1 MAGVCLCHPVLN
13 LTVMANYDPKV
24 TEGMVAWLRSD
35 HTDDESIRKGA
46 ELLLRVN
53 RNKGLYERILRY
65 PKGGLKKLE
74 YELQKHLNIRLQG
87 YSYDDI
93 QKLDQEIM
101 PEIKSY
107 VEKCN
112 EVMQEAAAQNQQV
125 NEADLMPIG
134 AADGNPLITTGKR
147 PDHDHLPP
155 EIQEIWTKNAERWK
169 KIKETYNLL
178 LTLNAPCDRFE
189 HLQLL
194 KELWYKYREDMCR
207 YDDFRGT
214 MDEMVTLNKGRQ
226 LTEDEQKD
234 VDVAQSYLSRN
245 LPVLQELVLESRE
258 PDFPEEKIVKLE
270 DLRSKIQ
277 ERVVKL
283 LQLNVMLSDQ
293 RKADLQK
300 CDISTELPQDD
311 AQGEGSE

>member
-1 MAGVCLCHPVLN
+1 
-13 LTVMANYDPKV
+13 MANYDPKI

-74 YELQKHLNIRLQG
+74 YELQKHVNIRLQG
-87 YSYDDI
+87 YSFDDI
-93 QKLDQEIM
+93 QKLDQEII
-101 PEIKSY
+101 PDIKKY
-107 VEKCN
+107 VEKCDV
-112 EVMQEAAAQNQQV
+112 VMQEAAAQNQQF
-125 NEADLMPIG
+125 NEADVMPIG

-147 PDHDHLPP
+147 PDHDQLPP

-169 KIKETYNLL
+169 KIKESYNLL

-214 MDEMVTLNKGRQ
+214 MDEMATVVKGGQ
-226 LTEDEQKD
+226 LTEDEQRD
-234 VDVAQSYLSRN
+234 IDVAQSYISRN

-258 PDFPEEKIVKLE
+258 PDFPEDKIAKLE

-277 ERVVKL
+277 ARVTSL
-283 LQLNVMLSDQ
+283 LMLNVMLSDQ
-293 RKADLQK
+293 RKADLMK
-300 CDISTELPQDD
+300 CDISLELPQDD

>member
-1 MAGVCLCHPVLN
+1 
-13 LTVMANYDPKV
+13 MANYDPKI
-24 TEGMVAWLRSD
+24 TDGMVAWLRSD

-53 RNKGLYERILRY
+53 RNKGLYARILRY

-74 YELQKHLNIRLQG
+74 YELQKHVNIRLQG
-87 YSYDDI
+87 YSFDDI
-93 QKLDQEIM
+93 QKLDHEITPDIKFAVERCAIHQEENNV
-101 PEIKSY
+101 PESE
-107 VEKCN
+107 VLPHFEKPN
-112 EVMQEAAAQNQQV
+112 DEHWTE
-125 NEADLMPIG
+125 LTFPI
-134 AADGNPLITTGKR
+134 TGKR
-147 PDHDHLPP
+147 PDHDNLPE
-155 EIQEIWTKNAERWK
+155 EIQAIWPKNAERWK

-234 VDVAQSYLSRN
+234 VDVAQSYISRN

-258 PDFPEEKIVKLE
+258 PDFPEDKIAKLE

-277 ERVVKL
+277 ARVTSL
-283 LQLNVMLSDQ
+283 LMLNVMLSDQ
-293 RKADLQK
+293 RKADLMK
-300 CDISTELPQDD
+300 CDISIELPSDN
-311 AQGEGSE
+311 AKGEGSE

>member
-1 MAGVCLCHPVLN
+1 
-13 LTVMANYDPKV
+13 MANYDPKV

-74 YELQKHLNIRLQG
+74 YELQKHVNIRLQG
-87 YSYDDI
+87 YSFDDI
-93 QKLDQEIM
+93 QKLDQEII
-101 PEIKSY
+101 PDIKKY

-112 EVMQEAAAQNQQV
+112 VVIQEDASENQQL
-125 NEADLMPIG
+125 NEADVMPIG

-147 PDHDHLPP
+147 PDHDQLPP

-194 KELWYKYREDMCR
+194 KELWYKYRQDMCR

-258 PDFPEEKIVKLE
+258 PDFPEDKIAKLE

-277 ERVVKL
+277 ARVTSL
-283 LQLNVMLSDQ
+283 LMLNVMLSDQ
-293 RKADLQK
+293 RKADLMK
-300 CDISTELPQDD
+300 CDISLELPQDD

>member
-1 MAGVCLCHPVLN
+1 
-13 LTVMANYDPKV
+13 MANYDPKV

-112 EVMQEAAAQNQQV
+112 VVIQEDANENQQL
-125 NEADLMPIG
+125 NEADVMPIG

-147 PDHDHLPP
+147 PDHDQLPE
-155 EIQEIWTKNAERWK
+155 EIQAIWTKNAERWK
-169 KIKETYNLL
+169 RIKETYNLL

-189 HLQLL
+189 HLQLM
-194 KELWYKYREDMCR
+194 KELWYNYRQDMCR

-234 VDVAQSYLSRN
+234 VDVAQSYISRN

-258 PDFPEEKIVKLE
+258 PDFPEDKIVKLE

>member
-1 MAGVCLCHPVLN
+1 
-13 LTVMANYDPKV
+13 MANYDPKV

-53 RNKGLYERILRY
+53 RNRGLYERILRY

-101 PEIKSY
+101 PEIRSY

-112 EVMQEAAAQNQQV
+112 EVIQEAATV
-125 NEADLMPIG
+125 NLKLNETEVMPIG
-134 AADGNPLITTGKR
+134 AADGTPLIMTGKR
-147 PDHDHLPP
+147 PDHDQLPE
-155 EIQEIWTKNAERWK
+155 EIQAIWAKNAERWK

-178 LTLNAPCDRFE
+178 LTLNTPCDRFE
-189 HLQLL
+189 HLQLM
-194 KELWYKYREDMCR
+194 KELWYKYRQDMCR

-234 VDVAQSYLSRN
+234 VDVAQSYISRN

-277 ERVVKL
+277 ERVNTL

-293 RKADLQK
+293 RKADLVS
-300 CDISTELPQDD
+300 CDIAIELPQDD